1 MTNLAILYKYH
12 SHSSF
17 ICHFTCF
24 YITEDMII
32 KAINELDTKAAV
44 GPYGILAK
52 LLKICKSV
60 LAKPLGILWNASIR
74 QGRIPKIFKHAFII
88 PILKPCQEIL
98 YWFVYSRISGRVGL
112 SLIKTFKFKEY
123 KGYTNY
129 KGAHASSS
137 PLKEVSLEV
146 EASDK
151 SNLFVAYREGY
162 NWTHKGGGSLRF
174 AG

>member
-1 MTNLAILYKYH
+1 M
-12 SHSSF
+12 
-17 ICHFTCF
+17 
-24 YITEDMII
+24 YIPE
-32 KAINELDTKAAV
+32 
-44 GPYGILAK
+44 
-52 LLKICKSV
+52 
-60 LAKPLGILWNASIR
+60 W
-74 QGRIPKIFKHAFII
+74 
-88 PILKPCQEIL
+88 
-98 YWFVYSRISGRVGL
+98 RVGL

-174 AG
+174 AGFEEVNSVIKTSWNELNRVFHNTIGPNERIRLPKTVNPALGVAIFISKVNINIF